1 MYLKSVNIKQIYL
14 SISFF
19 CINFLILIFVFFMA
33 IYFFYESSE
42 QQKKRMEKDLLAYKT
57 LLNKQY
63 TLKSKVD
70 TVYYHMSLLNTGK
83 VEHDLFLGQYI
94 AKDVEEIKKLINN
107 ENVENF
113 NGYKLLLSQLDSLLV
128 LKDQIMDVSNQETVA
143 LRDLNECISRF
154 KNVYAEL
161 TDDPSRKFNKR

>member
-14 SISFF
+14 SIMFF
-19 CINFLILIFVFFMA
+19 SVNFLILIFVTFSG

-57 LLNKQY
+57 LLNTQY

-94 AKDVEEIKKLINN
+94 AKDIEKIKKLVNN
-107 ENVENF
+107 ENEENLK
-113 NGYKLLLSQLDSLLV
+113 GYALLFTQLDSLLV
-128 LKDQIMDVSNQETVA
+128 LKDQIIDVANQEAVA
-143 LRDLNECISRF
+143 LRDLNECMSRF
-154 KNVYAEL
+154 KNVYTEL
-161 TDDPSRKFNKR
+161 TNDPSRKFNKR